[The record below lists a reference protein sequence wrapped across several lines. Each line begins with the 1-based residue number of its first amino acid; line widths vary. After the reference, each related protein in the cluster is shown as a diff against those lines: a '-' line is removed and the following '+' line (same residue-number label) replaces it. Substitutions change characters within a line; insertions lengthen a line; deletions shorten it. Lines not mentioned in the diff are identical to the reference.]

1 MFKSKAIPFAVTEDL
16 SLSLDSKP
24 RKACAR
30 PPGRN
35 AIIRFVVLV
44 WIRYRSESW
53 EPLSSEIPLL
63 ERIEAEDPG

>member
-1 MFKSKAIPFAVTEDL
+1 MFKSKAIPFAITEDL

-44 WIRYRSESW
+44 
-53 EPLSSEIPLL
+53 
-63 ERIEAEDPG
+63 